1 MAAVSKFSRRD
12 DVAAESARLK
22 SAVID
27 KVGDL
32 SGYEI
37 AQNEVLV
44 AIYMREEMTKGGI
57 VLPYQNLKEDLYQA
71 KAHLVLKIG
80 AACRF
85 VRTDTANGIEYGL
98 PIRLH
103 DWVVLRPSDAW
114 ALDINARPDLLK
126 REDYV
131 PCRMVYD
138 DQIRARIEHPGV
150 VW

>member
-1 MAAVSKFSRRD
+1 MHAVAKKSEHLSIE
-12 DVAAESARLK
+12 AESERLK
-22 SAVID
+22 RVILD

-85 VRTDTANGIEYGL
+85 VRTDTKNGIEYGL
-98 PIRLH
+98 PIQLH

-131 PCRMVYD
+131 PCRMVHD
-138 DQIRARIEHPGV
+138 DQIRARIDHPQM